1 MKFETLVACVAAGS
15 VASFSL
21 ADELLWTG
29 GGDGT
34 SFGDAA
40 NWDGEPTGGS
50 LDVNALADDFV
61 IGDPSA
67 CIGCPGGV
75 SQLSWADPNVGSLT
89 IHGGSLG
96 GATGL
101 RYTTLIMDGGEMTRQ
116 FLLEV
121 NVTLAG
127 DGQLILNG
135 GGNPV
140 NLSTISFE
148 SSDASVHFLN
158 ETTAEVTAEH
168 LGSCS
173 FFGLPAIEGVT
184 YTLESDG
191 GNGSFL
197 SAVEGKYEPAV
208 LEWTGDGDGASFG
221 DIANWSGT
229 PTGGTID
236 LGLLL
241 DTFVIGE
248 GDDVG
253 GVGVADMDF
262 AGQGSLEMT
271 GGILLHSGDGLA
283 GLGGGSAV
291 VTGGELQRQFLA
303 GTQVAMSGSG
313 TIALNGGADPLPF
326 GTTVDM
332 SGEDCAMIF
341 LNELV
346 EDFALEHLTKITVD
360 GSPAEIGVNLSV
372 AIYMEVGCIISPID
386 NAGPGCPADLNDD
399 NIVDGADMGLL
410 IAAWGACTK

>member
-1 MKFETLVACVAAGS
+1 
-15 VASFSL
+15 
-21 ADELLWTG
+21 
-29 GGDGT
+29 
-34 SFGDAA
+34 
-40 NWDGEPTGGS
+40 
-50 LDVNALADDFV
+50 
-61 IGDPSA
+61 
-67 CIGCPGGV
+67 
-75 SQLSWADPNVGSLT
+75 
-89 IHGGSLG
+89 
-96 GATGL
+96 
-101 RYTTLIMDGGEMTRQ
+101 MTRQ

-127 DGQLILNG
+127 DAQLNLNG

-158 ETTAEVTAEH
+158 ETTAAVALEH

-248 GDDVG
+248 GDNVG

-303 GTQVAMSGSG
+303 GTQVTMSGSG
-313 TIALNGGADPLPF
+313 TIALNGAADPLPNE
-326 GTTVDM
+326 TTVDM

-346 EDFALEHLTKITVD
+346 DDFTLEHLAKITVD

-372 AIYMEVGCIISPID
+372 AIYMEVGCVISPIVD
-386 NAGPGCPADLNDD
+386 SGSDCPADLNDD
-399 NIVDGADMGLL
+399 GVVNGADMGLL
-410 IAAWGACTK
+410 IAAWGTSDSGDINSDGVVNGADMGLLIAAWGPCPK